1 MADIANAVAGNV
13 KAPATTSKTK
23 QVVKYKALDGT
34 DITLT
39 PNSIVKNILTP
50 GESLQESEYVKF
62 MAICKARRLN
72 PFAGDCHLTPYKGKA
87 SVIVSKDYFL
97 RTANRHDTYQGY
109 EAGVIVKNG
118 AGDIE
123 YREGSFVL
131 PDDVIIG
138 GWAKVHDSRHEV
150 PTYVTVSMQEY
161 NLGQSTWK
169 SKPATMIRKV
179 ALVQALRETY
189 PDSYGGL
196 YDADEMPPADS
207 EPREVEIIEE

>member
-1 MADIANAVAGNV
+1 
-13 KAPATTSKTK
+13 
-23 QVVKYKALDGT
+23 
-34 DITLT
+34 
-39 PNSIVKNILTP
+39 
-50 GESLQESEYVKF
+50 

-72 PFAGDCHLTPYKGKA
+72 PFAGDCHLTPFKGKA

-97 RTANRHDTYQGY
+97 RTANRHETYKGY

-123 YREGSFVL
+123 YREGAFVL
-131 PDDVIIG
+131 PDDVIVG
-138 GWAKVHDSRHEV
+138 GWAKVHDSRHEL
-150 PTYVTVSMQEY
+150 PISTTVSMQEY

-207 EPREVEIIEE
+207 EPREVELIEE